1 MPRHEVYPWAG
12 QRPDPRAGHDEKR
25 ALNRA
30 ANATLPRRANSRE
43 AWYEVAVPES
53 PAHSP
58 HASSKGAPSPHARQW
73 YARGLFAGFTSVQG
87 FVLFASYIGFGG
99 LCAGIGFPLG
109 AAVFSSFLVLALPS
123 QLLLVGGFA
132 AGSGALVI
140 ALAVLLSA
148 ARLLPTVVTLLP
160 YLRGRGR
167 LPVQLFAAHFVAVS
181 IWVESRRHLP
191 PLAPAAR
198 LPFYF
203 GLVTVFNL
211 GCVGATLIG
220 YLLAGEL
227 PRALAIG
234 LTFLTPISF
243 LLALTRNAHDR
254 VDYLS
259 LVFGLAL
266 APLFAA
272 YGGRLD
278 LLWTGLAGGAA
289 AWLFHRARKRA
300 RAA

>member
-1 MPRHEVYPWAG
+1 M
-12 QRPDPRAGHDEKR
+12 
-25 ALNRA
+25 L
-30 ANATLPRRANSRE
+30 LCRANSC
-43 AWYEVAVPES
+43 AACYEVAVPES
-53 PAHSP
+53 LVRSTQTNSESAH
-58 HASSKGAPSPHARQW
+58 ALNARQW
-73 YARGLFAGFTSVQG
+73 YARGLFAGVTSVQG
-87 FVLFASYIGFGG
+87 LVLFASYIGFGG

-123 QLLLVGGFA
+123 QLLLVGGYV
-132 AGSGALVI
+132 AGNGALVI

-167 LPVQLFAAHFVAVS
+167 LSVQLFAAHFVAIS

-191 PLAPAAR
+191 PLAPDAR

-211 GCVGATLIG
+211 GCVAATLIG
-220 YLLAGEL
+220 YLLAGRL
-227 PRALAIG
+227 PHALAVG

-243 LLALTRNAHDR
+243 LLALTRNSRDL
-254 VDYLS
+254 VDYFS
-259 LVFGLAL
+259 LAFGLAL
-266 APLFAA
+266 APVFAA
-272 YGGRLD
+272 YGGQLD
-278 LLWTGLAGGAA
+278 LLWTGLAGGTA
-289 AWLFHRARKRA
+289 AWLIHRLRKKA

>member
-1 MPRHEVYPWAG
+1 V
-12 QRPDPRAGHDEKR
+12 
-25 ALNRA
+25 
-30 ANATLPRRANSRE
+30 S
-43 AWYEVAVPES
+43 ES
-53 PAHSP
+53 PTRSAQANPAGAHSP
-58 HASSKGAPSPHARQW
+58 NTRQW
-73 YARGLFAGFTSVQG
+73 YARGLFAGITSVQG
-87 FVLFASYIGFGG
+87 FVLFASYVGFGG
-99 LCAGIGFPLG
+99 LCAGIGFPMG
-109 AAVFSSFLVLALPS
+109 AAVFSSILVLALPS
-123 QLLLVGGFA
+123 QLLLVGGYA

-167 LPVQLFAAHFVAVS
+167 LSVQLFAAHFVAVS
-181 IWVESRRHLP
+181 VWVESKRHLP
-191 PLAPAAR
+191 PLPPQGR

-203 GLVTVFNL
+203 GMVTVFNA
-211 GCVGATLIG
+211 GCVVGTLIG
-220 YLLAGEL
+220 YMLAGRL
-227 PRALAIG
+227 PPALAIG

-243 LLALTRNAHDR
+243 LLALTRNARDL

-266 APLFAA
+266 APVFAV

-289 AWLFHRARKRA
+289 AWLVHRLRRKA

>member
-1 MPRHEVYPWAG
+1 M
-12 QRPDPRAGHDEKR
+12 
-25 ALNRA
+25 
-30 ANATLPRRANSRE
+30 
-43 AWYEVAVPES
+43 PES
-53 PAHSP
+53 PARSAP
-58 HASSKGAPSPHARQW
+58 ARSQGTHALNTRQW
-73 YARGLFAGFTSVQG
+73 YARGLYAGVTSVQG

-109 AAVFSSFLVLALPS
+109 AAAFSTFLIAALPS
-123 QLLLVGGFA
+123 QLLLVGGYV
-132 AGSGALVI
+132 AGNGALVI
-140 ALAVLLSA
+140 ALAVMLSA
-148 ARLLPTVVTLLP
+148 ARLLPLVVSLLP
-160 YLRGRGR
+160 YLRGR
-167 LPVQLFAAHFVAVS
+167 LSVQLFAAHFAAVS
-181 IWVESRRHLP
+181 VWAESRRHLP

-211 GCVGATLIG
+211 GCVAATFIG
-220 YLLAGEL
+220 FMLAGQL

-243 LLALTRNAHDR
+243 LLALTRNARDR

-272 YGGRLD
+272 YGGQLD
-278 LLWTGLAGGAA
+278 LLWTGLVGGAA
-289 AWLFHRARKRA
+289 AWLIHRGRKKA
-300 RAA
+300 KAA